1 MQLLAGQRNG
11 LFDIKQRHLVAA
23 ARRFL
28 QHRLQRVALAVEA
41 FNPRLDG
48 AQLPMHRLELF
59 AQLLVCRTQLR
70 QFIAILR
77 LQGFQLRLK
86 IAESAAGVI
95 ALPAGNGNRQ
105 QGNRQP
111 GIERTPAGCRRRKF
125 GFGHGGDQRAARSSM
140 LPIIST

>member
-1 MQLLAGQRNG
+1 MQLLAGQRDG

-28 QHRLQRVALAVEA
+28 QHRLQRVALAVET
-41 FNPRLDG
+41 FHPRFDG
-48 AQLPMHRLELF
+48 TQLRMHRLELF
-59 AQLLVCRTQLR
+59 TKLLVGGTQLR
-70 QFIAILR
+70 QLIAILR
-77 LQGFQLRLK
+77 LLGFQLPFK

-95 ALPAGNGNRQ
+95 ALPDGNGNRQ